1 MNDWMNNPAMKNIDP
16 IKLELIKTAAS
27 KTSGKSGKELA
38 PIMMALISGANKQGI
53 RFTPEEMKKPM
64 VGIVSSF
71 NEIVPGHMNIDK
83 ITKQYNKAL
92 EIKKGDKYAETL
104 KLELSKQE
112 WQDELNAIEERISNI
127 LTKKDFEKCTKQLEQ
142 LFDSLYE
149 KMTAPGL
156 DAFVSW
162 VEEHTKNNENNIAK
176 LRDFLKGNYET
187 YSSRIDSILS
197 TLENISFDDDKCIFN
212 KIISEFNKKLK
223 SDVSAFV
230 NKPDEFENN
239 IDGFLTDLED
249 EFVGLAD
256 ISELAYTK
264 VEDLY
269 TEEQKNDE
277 TISFYSEIIKQS
289 IKNGQNLTALN
300 ESENKSKLYLRV
312 RNRIASIKKVITIL
326 SDTGISS
333 NSDDTLKQLF
343 KKFDDTM
350 LATKGDVAECLNNF
364 IKNTWNDIEAKYIDI
379 KEFYAEDELSFNKTW
394 DGFEKEGEIDLLIK
408 NYKTVRNA
416 NVLPQ
421 ILTVKFEEIVP
432 KLNKCHNEI
441 AKLHSSEIKIFDEV
455 KDCFDEFLANYNKT
469 KKAMLEKI
477 AKTHPELQNDI
488 DSIYDSENGTLA
500 TIVNGLGPLSDFM
513 NSISDETLDT
523 MLEDK
528 NKTQQ
533 IFEDIM
539 KKSGLETEIN
549 WLQQKESLELT
560 PSDLDHD
567 YLRKLLE
574 SGLIKLSYT
583 KEY

>member
-1 MNDWMNNPAMKNIDP
+1 MC
-16 IKLELIKTAAS
+16 
-27 KTSGKSGKELA
+27 
-38 PIMMALISGANKQGI
+38 I
-53 RFTPEEMKKPM
+53 R
-64 VGIVSSF
+64 
-71 NEIVPGHMNIDK
+71 D
-83 ITKQYNKAL
+83 
-92 EIKKGDKYAETL
+92 
-104 KLELSKQE
+104 
-112 WQDELNAIEERISNI
+112 R
-127 LTKKDFEKCTKQLEQ
+127 
-142 LFDSLYE
+142 
-149 KMTAPGL
+149 
-156 DAFVSW
+156 
-162 VEEHTKNNENNIAK
+162 
-176 LRDFLKGNYET
+176 
-187 YSSRIDSILS
+187 
-197 TLENISFDDDKCIFN
+197 
-212 KIISEFNKKLK
+212 
-223 SDVSAFV
+223 
-230 NKPDEFENN
+230 
-239 IDGFLTDLED
+239 
-249 EFVGLAD
+249 
-256 ISELAYTK
+256 
-264 VEDLY
+264 
-269 TEEQKNDE
+269 
-277 TISFYSEIIKQS
+277 S

-441 AKLHSSEIKIFDEV
+441 AKLHSSGIKIFDEV

-574 SGLIKLSYT
+574 CGLIKLSYT